1 MTPDEHTIEER
12 MIAVG
17 NGHELYTQAW
27 GNPKAKQTVIFLH
40 GGPGS
45 GCSDNHKTIF
55 DPKKYRVI
63 FFDQRGSGR
72 STPYGSLSHNTTDD
86 LVSDLAAI
94 ADAYDADKFLLFGRS
109 WGSTLALAFA
119 LKHPDR
125 VTAMIIGGVFTGSQS
140 EIDHM
145 EKGRFAD
152 FFPDVWDTYMA
163 TVPKSYQDNPS
174 KYHFKR
180 MFGDDVAAAQE
191 SALAHSQLELS
202 LLRLDD
208 RVSTIDSLKF
218 DPAPNIIESHYLA
231 QCCFM
236 PDRYILDHAHELTMQ
251 IYIIQGR
258 YDMICPPIT
267 AYKLAKAAPHTTLL
281 WTLGGH
287 SFSDRSNWETARGLL
302 AAMS

>member
-27 GNPKAKQTVIFLH
+27 GNPKAKLTVVFLH

-45 GCSDNHKTIF
+45 GCSDTSKAIF
-55 DPKKYRVI
+55 DPKKFRVI

-86 LVSDLAAI
+86 LVSDLAAV
-94 ADAYDADKFLLFGRS
+94 ADTYDADQFILFGRS
-109 WGSTLALAFA
+109 WGATLALAFA

-125 VTAMIIGGVFTGSQS
+125 VAKMIIGSIFTGSQS

-145 EKGRFAD
+145 EKGRFVEY
-152 FFPDVWDTYMA
+152 FPDVWDCYIA

-174 KYHFKR
+174 EYHFKR

-191 SALAHSQLELS
+191 SAMAHSQLELS
-202 LLRLDD
+202 VLRLDD

-218 DPAPNIIESHYLA
+218 DPTPNMIESHYLVNR
-231 QCCFM
+231 CFM
-236 PDRYILDHAHELTMQ
+236 PDNYILDNAHRLTMP
-251 IYIIQGR
+251 IYIVQGR
-258 YDMICPPIT
+258 YDMVCPPIS
-267 AYKLAKAAPHTTLL
+267 AYRLSQEAANASLL
-281 WTLGGH
+281 WTTAGH
-287 SFSDRSNWETARGLL
+287 DPRDRANWETARALL